1 MQNKLVDIIVSCY
14 NEENNILPFFNE
26 IIKYL
31 NDDKYIYNIVYVND
45 GSIDRTYEEI
55 IKAKD
60 KLENEIRQGNIKLS
74 VISFDK
80 NYGHEAAMCAGIYNS
95 KADYM
100 IVIDA
105 DLQNPPS
112 KIPSIMKKFEEG
124 ADCVLLRRV
133 KYGSVGFLKKI
144 TSRGYYLFSKYI
156 LQNKNYRDVSDF
168 FALDSELAKKVI
180 SKYHTRLRF
189 VRSFVQNE
197 SHNIMVVDYES
208 MPRHSGVTRYNYR
221 VLLRLAAISELSRI
235 KFLRDKFVPSIENPI
250 YKIDKNK
257 TQYAFCDNAQLKDG
271 V

>member
-95 KADYM
+95 KADY
-100 IVIDA
+100 
-105 DLQNPPS
+105 
-112 KIPSIMKKFEEG
+112 
-124 ADCVLLRRV
+124 
-133 KYGSVGFLKKI
+133 
-144 TSRGYYLFSKYI
+144 
-156 LQNKNYRDVSDF
+156 
-168 FALDSELAKKVI
+168 
-180 SKYHTRLRF
+180 
-189 VRSFVQNE
+189 
-197 SHNIMVVDYES
+197 
-208 MPRHSGVTRYNYR
+208 
-221 VLLRLAAISELSRI
+221 
-235 KFLRDKFVPSIENPI
+235 
-250 YKIDKNK
+250 
-257 TQYAFCDNAQLKDG
+257 
-271 V
+271 

>member
-1 MQNKLVDIIVSCY
+1 MQKKLVDIIVSCY

-26 IIKYL
+26 AIKYL
-31 NDDKYIYNIVYVND
+31 IDDKYLYNIVYVND
-45 GSIDRTYEEI
+45 GSTDNTYEEI
-55 IKAKD
+55 LKTKE
-60 KLENEIRQGNIKLS
+60 KLENELKLDNVKLS
-74 VISFDK
+74 LISFDK

-95 KADYM
+95 KAEYM
-100 IVIDA
+100 IVIDV

-112 KIPSIMKKFEEG
+112 KIPDIMKKFEEG

-133 KYGSVGFLKKI
+133 KYGSAGPMKKI

-168 FALDSELAKKVI
+168 FALDDSVAKNVI

-197 SHNIMVVDYES
+197 SHNIMLVDYES
-208 MPRHSGVTRYNYR
+208 MPRYSGVTRYNYR
-221 VLLRLAAISELSRI
+221 ILLRLAAISELSRI

-250 YKIDKNK
+250 YLIDKDK
-257 TQYAFCDNAQLKDG
+257 TQYAFCDNAQLRDG